1 MVSSNL
7 NSKQLYLRL
16 LGHVRPYWRVFSL
29 SILAL
34 VVTSATEPAVAAL
47 FKPLLD
53 ESFVSKDPTGLVWM
67 PLALVGLFTLR
78 GLSGY
83 VADMAMAWVAGKLVF
98 DLRQLMF
105 ERLLTL
111 PTPYYDQ
118 HASGT
123 LISKVNYDVTQV
135 TEAATNVLTVL
146 VRDSLTIVGL
156 MAWMLYLNW
165 QLTLITFAIAPP
177 IVALVYVVN
186 RRIRGLARSL
196 QQTYGKLTGVL
207 QEVTEGHRVVKV
219 FGGEDYERG
228 RFSKVS
234 NWLRRYQ
241 MKVKSAANLAGPISQ
256 IAAVI
261 GLALIVF
268 LASRQAAAGELTVGG
283 FVSFIGAMGLL
294 LSPIKR
300 LTGINE
306 RMQKGLA
313 AAESVFG
320 LIDEVPE
327 PQDGQSIP
335 GRAGGEL
342 EFRDVS
348 FHYHAGEGAAVGG
361 VSFRVAP
368 GETLALVGPSGSGKS
383 TVASLIPRFY
393 ELDQGHVLLDGSD
406 IGEMRLRD
414 LRAQISLVSQD
425 VLLFNDS
432 VAANIAYGSGAASDR
447 AAIESAARAANA
459 LDFINNLPK
468 GLDTTV
474 GDKGIRLSGGQ
485 RQRIAI
491 ARALLKDAPVLILD
505 EATSALDSESE
516 RTVQEAL
523 ERLRAGRT
531 TLVIAHRL
539 STIERA
545 DRILVLEA
553 GRVVESGAHAE
564 LLAAG
569 GLYADLYRIQ
579 YAQLPARELV
589 SEGASHDGL

>member
-1 MVSSNL
+1 
-7 NSKQLYLRL
+7 
-16 LGHVRPYWRVFSL
+16 
-29 SILAL
+29 
-34 VVTSATEPAVAAL
+34 
-47 FKPLLD
+47 
-53 ESFVSKDPTGLVWM
+53 
-67 PLALVGLFTLR
+67 
-78 GLSGY
+78 
-83 VADMAMAWVAGKLVF
+83 
-98 DLRQLMF
+98 
-105 ERLLTL
+105 
-111 PTPYYDQ
+111 
-118 HASGT
+118 
-123 LISKVNYDVTQV
+123 
-135 TEAATNVLTVL
+135 
-146 VRDSLTIVGL
+146 
-156 MAWMLYLNW
+156 
-165 QLTLITFAIAPP
+165 
-177 IVALVYVVN
+177 
-186 RRIRGLARSL
+186 
-196 QQTYGKLTGVL
+196 
-207 QEVTEGHRVVKV
+207 
-219 FGGEDYERG
+219 
-228 RFSKVS
+228 
-234 NWLRRYQ
+234 
-241 MKVKSAANLAGPISQ
+241 
-256 IAAVI
+256 
-261 GLALIVF
+261 
-268 LASRQAAAGELTVGG
+268 
-283 FVSFIGAMGLL
+283 
-294 LSPIKR
+294 
-300 LTGINE
+300 
-306 RMQKGLA
+306 MQKGLA

-335 GRAGGEL
+335 GRVRGEL
-342 EFRDVS
+342 EFRDVA

-393 ELDQGHVLLDGSD
+393 ELDEGHILLDGSD
-406 IGEMRLRD
+406 IGEMRLGD

-432 VAANIAYGSGAASDR
+432 VAANIAYGARAASDR
-447 AAIESAARAANA
+447 AAIESAAKAANA

>member
-1 MVSSNL
+1 MAPSNL
-7 NSKQLYLRL
+7 KSRQLYLRL
-16 LGHVRPYWRVFSL
+16 LGHVRPYWRVFALSL
-29 SILAL
+29 LAL
-34 VVTSATEPAVAAL
+34 VVTAATEPAVAAL

-67 PLALVGLFTLR
+67 PLALVGLFLLR

-83 VADMAMAWVAGKLVF
+83 AADMAMAWVAGKLVF

-111 PTPYYDQ
+111 PTPFYDQ
-118 HASGT
+118 HASGA
-123 LISKVNYDVTQV
+123 LISKVTYDVTQV
-135 TEAATNVLTVL
+135 TEAATTVLTVL
-146 VRDSLTIVGL
+146 VRDTLTIIGL
-156 MAWMLYLNW
+156 LAWMLYLNW
-165 QLTLITFAIAPP
+165 QLTLIAFAVAPP
-177 IVALVYVVN
+177 IVALVYFVN

-196 QQTYGKLTGVL
+196 QQTYGNLTRVL

-219 FGGEDYERG
+219 FGGEDYERA
-228 RFSKVS
+228 RFGKVS

-241 MKVKSAANLAGPISQ
+241 MKVKSAASLAGPISQ
-256 IAAVI
+256 VAAVM

-268 LASRQAAAGELTVGG
+268 LASRQAAAGTLTVGG

-300 LTGINE
+300 LTSINE

-320 LIDEVPE
+320 LIDQQPE
-327 PQDGQSIP
+327 PQDGEP
-335 GRAGGEL
+335 GPQRAKGEL
-342 EFRDVS
+342 EFRAVS
-348 FHYHAGEGAAVGG
+348 FQYHSGESRAV
-361 VSFRVAP
+361 SDIAFRAAP

-393 ELDQGHVLLDGSD
+393 EPSGGQILLDGRD
-406 IGEMRLRD
+406 ITAMRLKD
-414 LRAQISLVSQD
+414 LRAQVSLVSQD
-425 VLLFNDS
+425 VLLFNDT
-432 VAANIAYGSGAASDR
+432 VAANIAYGAREEVSR
-447 AAIESAARAANA
+447 ETIETAARAANA
-459 LDFINNLPK
+459 LDFINALPK

-491 ARALLKDAPVLILD
+491 ARALLKDAPILILD

-516 RTVQEAL
+516 RAVQEAL

-553 GRVVESGAHAE
+553 GRVVETGSHDG

-569 GLYADLYRIQ
+569 GLYSDLYRIQ
-579 YAQLPARELV
+579 YAQHPATAPTIAEA
-589 SEGASHDGL
+589 ASD

>member
-1 MVSSNL
+1 MPRTEFNTT
-7 NSKQLYLRL
+7 KLYLRL
-16 LGHVRPYWRVFSL
+16 LAHVRPYWRVFAL
-29 SILAL
+29 SIVAL
-34 VVTSATEPAVAAL
+34 VVTSLTEPAVAAL

-53 ESFVSKDPTGLVWM
+53 ESFVSQDPTGLVWM
-67 PLALVGLFTLR
+67 PIALVGLFVVR

-83 VADMAMAWVAGKLVF
+83 AGDIAMAWVGGKLVY

-111 PTPYYDQ
+111 PTPFYDQ
-118 HASGT
+118 HASGS

-156 MAWMLYLNW
+156 LAWMLYLNW
-165 QLTLITFAIAPP
+165 KLTLITFAVAPP
-177 IVALVYVVN
+177 IVILVYVVN

-219 FGGEDYERG
+219 FGGESHERA
-228 RFSKVS
+228 RFAKVS

-241 MKVKSAANLAGPISQ
+241 MKVKSAAALAGPISQ
-256 IAAVI
+256 IAAVM

-294 LSPIKR
+294 LAPIKR
-300 LTGINE
+300 LTQINE
-306 RMQKGLA
+306 RMQKGIA
-313 AAESVFG
+313 AAESVFA
-320 LIDEVPE
+320 LIDEQPE
-327 PQDGQSIP
+327 RREGEPVAQRST
-335 GRAGGEL
+335 GRL

-348 FHYHAGEGAAVGG
+348 FGYGSGEEPAVRGL
-361 VSFRVAP
+361 SFVAEP
-368 GETLALVGPSGSGKS
+368 GETVALVGPSGSGKS
-383 TVASLIPRFY
+383 TLASLIPRFY
-393 ELDQGHVLLDGSD
+393 ELTNGRILLDGLD
-406 IGEMRLRD
+406 VATLRLTD
-414 LRAQISLVSQD
+414 LRAQIALVSQD
-425 VLLFNDS
+425 VLLFNDT
-432 VAANIAYGSGAASDR
+432 VAANIAYGARGEASRED
-447 AAIESAARAANA
+447 IEAAARAANA
-459 LDFINNLPK
+459 LTFIADLPR
-468 GLDTTV
+468 GLDTIV

-485 RQRIAI
+485 RQRVAI

-516 RTVQEAL
+516 RAVQEAL

-545 DRILVLEA
+545 DRIVVLES
-553 GRVVESGAHAE
+553 GRVVQVGTHAS
-564 LLAAG
+564 LLAEG
-569 GLYADLYRIQ
+569 GLYADLYRLQ
-579 YAQLPARELV
+579 YAQPPAME
-589 SEGASHDGL
+589 STASG